1 MSDTPRRTLLKRI
14 GIAGLTT
21 AAVGTGTAAGRG
33 PNHNTPNTPGQAN
46 ARTRGRTDLLG
57 HELPEGEK
65 PRYTFGTTSPDGM
78 WGGVSSFPSSTGTSG
93 SDSNVVATLY
103 DLSDLENPTVAHEL
117 EWPEENYRS
126 NHMRFD
132 GTRDGLYYVTH
143 ERDDDSLEPLGMSVV
158 DFGWEEGTPED
169 PEVLA
174 TVDAP
179 NTGSHTNAEHPED
192 TVIYMIDKASSEPGV
207 IPVDVDDPENPVR
220 HDAAGPDGYC
230 HALEVDPIR
239 DVLHCAYIGGDFVG
253 YVILDISKDS
263 LHPEEIGRFD
273 YDDHPDYTEV
283 GEPGFEDC
291 HQAHFDPNRDI
302 AIVGDEL
309 FGELPGGKHVFDIGW
324 GEGSLDDP
332 RPISHFYSPD
342 AREQDVGVWTT
353 HFHDILT
360 DGDETLLV
368 DGGYSQ
374 GFWVAN
380 ITDPEN
386 PVATERF
393 ATDLELDRA
402 DTRHSPGTAPYNWSA
417 VWNDEREFAFS
428 SDTITGAYTF
438 SVDARPA
445 RGKDG
450 GGPGS
455 HYDLEKILERFS

>member
-1 MSDTPRRTLLKRI
+1 MSDTPRRTLLQRI

-21 AAVGTGTAAGRG
+21 AALGTGTAAGRG
-33 PNHNTPNTPGQAN
+33 SDGASSSTPDQAN

-57 HELPEGEK
+57 HTLPEGEK

-78 WGGVSSFPSSTGTSG
+78 WGGVSSFPSSNSG

-103 DLSDLENPTVAHEL
+103 DLSDLEHPTVAHEL
-117 EWPEENYRS
+117 EWPVESYRS

-143 ERDDDSLEPLGMSVV
+143 ERDDDELEPLGMSVV
-158 DFGWEEGTPED
+158 DFGWGEGTPEE

-174 TVDAP
+174 TLETP
-179 NTGSHTNAEHPED
+179 NTGSHTNAEHPEE
-192 TVIYMIDKASSEPGV
+192 TVVYMIDKADSEPGV
-207 IPVDVDDPENPVR
+207 IPVDVDDPREPERREAV
-220 HDAAGPDGYC
+220 GPDGYC

-253 YVILDISKDS
+253 YVILDISEDP

-291 HQAHFDPNRDI
+291 HQAHFDPDRDI

-324 GEGSLDDP
+324 GEGSLEDP

-353 HFHDILT
+353 HFHDILR

-380 ITDPEN
+380 ITDPCN

-393 ATDLELDRA
+393 ATDCELERA

-428 SDTITGAYTF
+428 SDTLTGAYTF
-438 SVDARPA
+438 SVDARLA
-445 RGKDG
+445 RGEDG
-450 GGPGS
+450 GGPDS
-455 HYDLEKILERFS
+455 HYDLEEILERYS

>member
-1 MSDTPRRTLLKRI
+1 MTDTPRRTFMKRL

-21 AAVGTGTAAGRG
+21 AAVGTTTVAGRG
-33 PNHNTPNTPGQAN
+33 PNHNTPNTPDRAN
-46 ARTRGRTDLLG
+46 ARVRGRTDLLG
-57 HELPEGEK
+57 HTLPEGEK

-78 WGGVSSFPSSTGTSG
+78 WGGVSSFPSSNSG

-117 EWPEENYRS
+117 EWPVENYRS

-143 ERDDDSLEPLGMSVV
+143 ERDENDLDPLGMSVV
-158 DFGWEEGTPED
+158 DFGWGDGTPNE

-174 TVDAP
+174 TVETP
-179 NTGSHTNAEHPED
+179 NTGSHTNAEHLED
-192 TVIYMIDKASSEPGV
+192 TVIYMIDKAGSEPGV
-207 IPVDVDDPENPVR
+207 IPVDVDDPTDPDRREAV
-220 HDAAGPDGYC
+220 GPDGYC

-253 YVILDISKDS
+253 YVILDISEDP
-263 LHPEEIGRFD
+263 LDPEEIGRFD
-273 YDDHPDYTEV
+273 YADQPDYTEV
-283 GEPGFEDC
+283 GEPGFESC
-291 HQAHFDPNRDI
+291 HQAHFDPDRDI
-302 AIVGDEL
+302 AIVGDEV

-324 GEGSLDDP
+324 GEGSLADP
-332 RPISHFYSPD
+332 QPISHFYSPD
-342 AREQDVGVWTT
+342 AREQDVGIWTT
-353 HFHDILT
+353 HFHDILQ

-393 ATDLELDRA
+393 ATDLELEQG

-445 RGKDG
+445 RGKDA

-455 HYDLEKILERFS
+455 HYDLEEILERYS